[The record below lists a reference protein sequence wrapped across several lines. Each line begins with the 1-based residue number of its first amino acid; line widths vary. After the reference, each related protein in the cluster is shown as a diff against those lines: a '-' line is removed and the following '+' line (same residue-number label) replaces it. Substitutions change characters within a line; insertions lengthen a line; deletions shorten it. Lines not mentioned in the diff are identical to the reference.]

1 MILTRQL
8 RRRLETEL
16 NRDVQYAHEND
27 DDTAVEDA
35 QKVFDALNA
44 VPNGIALVDDLTD
57 VLDTDDISPVDR
69 VTLAL
74 DFYGLI

>member
-8 RRRLETEL
+8 RRRLEDAL
-16 NRDVQYAHEND
+16 NRDVEYAHEND
-27 DDTAVEDA
+27 DLDSVESS
-35 QKVFDALNA
+35 QKVFDALMA
-44 VPNGIALVDDLTD
+44 VPDGLALVDDLSD
-57 VLDTDDISPVDR
+57 ADDTDDLAPIVR